1 MKTADRYIDLH
12 LHLDGAIT
20 VDIARKLAEMQG
32 ITLPGESD
40 AELEK
45 YLSVPEDCRDLN
57 DLLRCFAL
65 PLTLL
70 QTPEGLSF
78 AVRLVAEASR
88 ADGVIY
94 AEIRFAPQLH
104 GEKGMSQE
112 EAIRAALRGLEN
124 TGLHT
129 NLILCCMRGIGN
141 EPANEETLHLTKK
154 FLTRD
159 GGVVALDLAGAEALY
174 PTSDYRELFGRA
186 KEMGIPFTLH
196 AGEAAG
202 PESVRLAVSYG
213 ASRIGHGVRITEDPT
228 VMKLIRENGIPL
240 ELCPTSNR
248 ITRAVEDMSKY
259 PLRAFLAEGIR
270 ATLNTDDPAIER
282 TTLSREFRY
291 MEKEVGLTP
300 EDEALFLRNSVDAA
314 FTSEDVKHRLINE
327 IHPE

>member
-20 VDIARKLAEMQG
+20 VDIARKLAELQG
-32 ITLPGESD
+32 ITLPGEGD

-45 YLSVPEDCRDLN
+45 HLSVPEDCRDLN
-57 DLLRCFAL
+57 DFLRCFAL

-70 QTPEGLSF
+70 QTPEGLSS
-78 AVRLVAEASR
+78 AVTLVAEASR

-94 AEIRFAPQLH
+94 TEIRFAPQLH
-104 GEKGMSQE
+104 CEKGMSQE
-112 EAIRAALRGLEN
+112 EAIRAALRGLEK

-129 NLILCCMRGIGN
+129 NLILCCMRGVGN
-141 EPANEETLHLTKK
+141 EPANEETLRLAHKY
-154 FLTRD
+154 LTRD

-186 KEMGIPFTLH
+186 KEMEIPFTLH
-196 AGEAAG
+196 AGEASG
-202 PESVRLAVSYG
+202 PESVRLALSFG
-213 ASRIGHGVRITEDPT
+213 ASRIGHGVRITEDAT
-228 VMKLIRENGIPL
+228 VMRMIRENGIPL
-240 ELCPTSNR
+240 EMCPTSNR
-248 ITRAVEDMSKY
+248 ITRAVEDMTQY
-259 PLRAFLAEGIR
+259 PLRSFLREGIR

-300 EDEALFLRNSVDAA
+300 EDEALLLRNSVDAA
-314 FTSEDVKHRLINE
+314 FTSEDVKHRLISE
-327 IHPE
+327 LQLS